1 MDINALTNISSRII
15 RDAAGEK
22 GKTGRLTT
30 SYSTLMGDN
39 YLVERRNGDPN
50 NMFQTMLDTAVN
62 NIVATNGYLSDAENE
77 QMRWALGETD
87 NTHELGIALQKAN
100 TALSYTV
107 AVRDKF
113 LEAYKEIMQMQI

>member
-1 MDINALTNISSRII
+1 MDINTLRNISSRVI

-22 GKTGRLTT
+22 GKVGKLTT
-30 SYSTLMGDN
+30 YGTLLGDSIT
-39 YLVERRNGDPN
+39 VERRDGDPG

-62 NIVATNGYLSDAENE
+62 NLMTTNGYLSDSENE
-77 QMRWALGETD
+77 QMRWALGETE
-87 NTHELGIALQKAN
+87 NTHELAIALSKAN
-100 TALSYTV
+100 TALQYTV